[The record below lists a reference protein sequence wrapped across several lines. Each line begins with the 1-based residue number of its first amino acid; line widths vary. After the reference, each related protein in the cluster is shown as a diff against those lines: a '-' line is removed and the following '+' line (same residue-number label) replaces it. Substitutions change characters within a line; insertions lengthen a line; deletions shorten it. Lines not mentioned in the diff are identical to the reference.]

1 MRLGIDIDDVLTNTS
16 ETINELIV
24 NESDSEKSQELK
36 EHMKEIMK
44 GNISDFDVLAFCS
57 ENYVNVYK
65 RVKLKEN
72 AKEVIKRL
80 LDRGYEIYFIT
91 ARGERMGFFKG
102 AEEATLEFLKANDI
116 KYNEIIL
123 GAMDKAT
130 ACLENKIDVF
140 IDDSVE
146 HCEDVSKVGV
156 KSIVFTSGVNK
167 DVVTDIDRVNDW
179 LELEDKI
186 REIKGAE

>member
-16 ETINELIV
+16 ETINELIM

>member
-16 ETINELIV
+16 ETINELIM

-130 ACLENKIDVF
+130 VCLENKIDVF

>member
-130 ACLENKIDVF
+130 VCLENKIDVF

>member
-16 ETINELIV
+16 ETINELIM

-130 ACLENKIDVF
+130 VCLENKIDVF

-186 REIKGAE
+186 IEIKGAE

>member
-1 MRLGIDIDDVLTNTS
+1 MRLGIDIDDVVTNTS
-16 ETINELIV
+16 EAINKLIMQ
-24 NESDSEKSQELK
+24 ESDNEKLQELK

-44 GNISDFDVLAFCS
+44 GNISNLDVLAFCS

-65 RVKLKEN
+65 IVKIKEN
-72 AKEVIKRL
+72 AKEVIQRL
-80 LDRGYEIYFIT
+80 LNKGNEIYFIT

-102 AEEATLEFLKANDI
+102 SEDATIEFLKENDL
-116 KYNEIIL
+116 KYNELIF

-130 ACLENKIDVF
+130 VCLENKIDVF

-167 DVVTDIDRVNDW
+167 DITTDIERVNDW
-179 LELEDKI
+179 LELENKI
-186 REIKGAE
+186 NEIKGVE